1 MANLLKAL
9 ADLLFPPK
17 CPFCH
22 KILGQGEA
30 GYCGDC
36 QRTLPWIAGECSLQS
51 PEFVTFTA
59 SALWYRGGVR
69 DSIHRYKF
77 SGMSSYAPVYG
88 TLVAQCIADRLAGKY
103 DLISWVPLSEKSFKK
118 RGYDQAR
125 LLAEAAANKLGTTAV
140 PTLKKIRATT
150 AQSALKDPAERR
162 ANVMGVY
169 ELAAGADVKD
179 KRILLVDDVITT
191 GSTLSECARIL
202 RTAGAAEVC
211 CATLAQAGGRLKER
225 KN

>member
-1 MANLLKAL
+1 MSNLLKAL

-36 QRTLPWIAGECSLQS
+36 QRTLPWIEGECSLQS
-51 PEFVTFTA
+51 PEFVTLAA
-59 SALWYRGGVR
+59 SVLWYRGGVR
-69 DSIHRYKF
+69 DSVHRYKF
-77 SGMSSYAPVYG
+77 SGMSSYAPIYG
-88 TLVAQCIADRLAGKY
+88 TLVAQCANDHLAGKY
-103 DLISWVPLSEKSFKK
+103 DLISWVPLSAKSLKK
-118 RGYDQAR
+118 RGYDQAK
-125 LLAEAAANKLGTTAV
+125 LLAEAAAQELGTGAV
-140 PTLKKIRATT
+140 PTLEKVHATA
-150 AQSALKDPAERR
+150 AQSTLKDPSERR

-169 ELAAGADVKD
+169 EIVAGADVEGR
-179 KRILLVDDVITT
+179 RILLVDDVITT

-211 CATLAQAGGRLKER
+211 CVTLARAGGGQKHT
-225 KN
+225 NF